1 VNLKDVKS
9 SGTDAR
15 VVQFRLR
22 KRKSPATRR
31 NKSAVL
37 DTSTDSPVRD
47 FSKYQKSPG
56 VSDYR
61 HRMAMNVLVFAF
73 SGTLVMAGLWLALR
87 LTPHS

>member
-1 VNLKDVKS
+1 VNLKDTQS
-9 SGTDAR
+9 SVQDER

-22 KRKSPATRR
+22 KRKSPTTRR
-31 NKSAVL
+31 DKSAAL
-37 DTSTDSPVRD
+37 DTGMDSPVRD

-61 HRMAMNVLVFAF
+61 HRMTMNVLVFAF
-73 SGTLVMAGLWLALR
+73 SGTLVMAGLWLAMR